1 MRFVVVGAGAIGG
14 TVGAGLVRDGHE
26 VLFCD
31 ADPLQVQA
39 MNETGLHVEGP
50 VEAFTVPATAVLP
63 GDLPDRVE
71 AVVLLA
77 VKAHHTAAAADL
89 LRGRLF
95 GGSHVVTL
103 QNGLTADLVAAAVG
117 RAAVLPAF
125 VNFGADVVGPGRIL
139 RGNRGAIRVGEL
151 DGTLSERARAFAAAV
166 PDAVVTDSIL
176 GFEWG
181 KLAYGAWLYATA
193 LSGQPIADVL
203 GDARYRALLLA
214 LGAEVVGRAPVP
226 LMAFDGFDPAD
237 LPASLARMTTFNRA
251 SAKTHS
257 GIHRDLAVRHRR
269 TEVDAHLA
277 GPLAGAPL
285 LGRLV
290 ELVHAIEDGRRS
302 CEPSTLDLL
311 ATHERVRRLGGPL
324 NAVAAVIGVPER
336 AATGVLAGTP
346 VAAKDIIAV
355 TGVVAHYGSTLP
367 VDGPD
372 AVPAHV
378 DAPVVARLR
387 AAGAEVCVT
396 SQCLEYAAGSVHP
409 AVGGTRNPRDPS
421 RTSGG
426 SSGGSAALV
435 AAGAVPLAVG
445 TDTGGSIRIPAA
457 YCGVVGLKPTRGLV
471 PTGGVFPLSPTCDH
485 VGPIAAD
492 VAGTRLLLSVLAD
505 RPDLAA
511 DAARAGAD
519 AGPPTLGVLRGH
531 LADPCVSPEVRDAVE
546 SALAVLAR
554 AGWQLVDVEAAWVRD
569 GAAAERVLNDVVLHE
584 AALVHADRLPRLR
597 RFYGPGTLAVI
608 DAGAEVAADRYRV
621 ALVAAGRLT
630 EAVDEAL
637 DGTRGADGRL
647 RVDALVGPT
656 VPTVAPAQDPPFGD
670 GEDPE
675 GRFTCVTDLTGHPAL
690 SLPVPVTGLPVGL
703 QLTGRIDGDGALL
716 SIAAAVEEQLSGRV
730 GP

>member
-1 MRFVVVGAGAIGG
+1 MRFVVLGAGAIGG

-31 ADPLQVQA
+31 ADPQQVRA
-39 MNETGLHVEGP
+39 MNETGLRVEGP
-50 VEAFTVPATAVLP
+50 VEAFTVPVTAVLP
-63 GDLPDRVE
+63 DGLPDRVD

-89 LRGRLF
+89 LRGRLS

-103 QNGLTADLVAAAVG
+103 QNGLTAEVVAEAVG

-139 RGNRGAIRVGEL
+139 RGNRAAIRVGEL
-151 DGTLSERARAFAAAV
+151 DGTVSDRARAFAAAV

-176 GFEWG
+176 GFEWA

-193 LSGQPIADVL
+193 LSGLPIADVL
-203 GDARYRALLLA
+203 GDPRSRALLLA
-214 LGAEVVGRAPVP
+214 LGAEVVDRAPVQ

-237 LPASLARMTTFNRA
+237 LPGSLERMTTFNRA

-269 TEVDAHLA
+269 TEVDAHLS
-277 GPLAGAPL
+277 GPLGRAPL

-290 ELVHAIEDGRRS
+290 ELMHAIEDGRRA
-302 CEPSTLDLL
+302 CEPSTLALL
-311 ATHERVRRLGGPL
+311 AAHERVRRLGGPL
-324 NAVAAVIGVPER
+324 NAVADVVGVPER

-355 TGVVAHYGSTLP
+355 AGVVAHYGSTLP
-367 VDGPD
+367 EEGPD
-372 AVPAHV
+372 AVPARA
-378 DAPVVARLR
+378 DAPVVSRLR
-387 AAGAEVCVT
+387 TAGAEVLVT

-471 PTGGVFPLSPTCDH
+471 PTDGVFPLSPTCDH

-492 VAGTRLLLSVLAD
+492 VAGTRLLLAVLAD

-511 DAARAGAD
+511 DSLASGAT
-519 AGPPTLGVLRGH
+519 GPSWPPTLGVLRGN
-531 LADPCVSPEVRDAVE
+531 LEDPCVSHEVRGAVE
-546 SALAVLAR
+546 SALGVLAG
-554 AGWQLVDVEAAWVRD
+554 AGWRLVDVEADWVRD
-569 GAAAERVLNDVVLHE
+569 GAAAERVLGDVVLHE
-584 AALVHADRLPRLR
+584 AALVHAERLPRLR
-597 RFYGPGTLAVI
+597 DFYGPGTLAVLK
-608 DAGAEVAADRYRV
+608 AGAAVGQARHRAA
-621 ALVAAGRLT
+621 LTAAGRLAA
-630 EAVDEAL
+630 AVDDAL
-637 DGTRGADGRL
+637 DGVDGRS
-647 RVDALVGPT
+647 RVDALVGLT
-656 VPTVAPAQDPPFGD
+656 VPTVAPAEDPPFGD

-675 GRFTCVTDLTGHPAL
+675 SRFTCVADLTGHPAL
-690 SLPVPVTGLPVGL
+690 SLPVPVAGLPVGL
-703 QLTGRIDGDGALL
+703 QLTGRTGGDGALL
-716 SIAAAVEEQLSGRV
+716 TLAAAVEALFSAGVEL
-730 GP
+730 